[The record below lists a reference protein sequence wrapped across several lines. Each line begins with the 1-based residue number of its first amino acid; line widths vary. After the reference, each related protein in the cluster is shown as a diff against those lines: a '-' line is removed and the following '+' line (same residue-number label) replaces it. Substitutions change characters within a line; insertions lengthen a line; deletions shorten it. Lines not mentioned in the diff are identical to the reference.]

1 MLRDTRKYREVV
13 VIKIRGKAGKEPE
26 SKARYSNI
34 WPCWRCYIVAGVQRT
49 SHCENYETF
58 PATSTNDI
66 ICSLT
71 LTGERENVTLT
82 RFAIMNDDAVKI
94 KQLRTLKLLNSRA

>member
-1 MLRDTRKYREVV
+1 MM
-13 VIKIRGKAGKEPE
+13 
-26 SKARYSNI
+26 
-34 WPCWRCYIVAGVQRT
+34 
-49 SHCENYETF
+49 
-58 PATSTNDI
+58 I